1 MYYKLLFLIM
11 MVFLHIVDDYYLQGI
26 LASMKQKDWWKQNAP
41 DKKYENDY
49 IVALIIHSFSWSF
62 MIMII
67 PAIIS
72 LRASYQPNTV
82 ALHLILVFVCN
93 MFIHATIDHKKA
105 NLKQINLIQD
115 QIIHLTQIA
124 FTWFLFII

>member
-26 LASMKQKDWWKQNAP
+26 LTSMKQKDWWKENAP

-49 IVALIIHSFSWSF
+49 IMALIMHSFSWSF

-67 PAIIS
+67 PAIIA
-72 LRASYQPNTV
+72 LRVSYQPNTV
-82 ALHLILVFVCN
+82 ALHLILTFVGNVFV
-93 MFIHATIDHKKA
+93 HASIDHKKA

-124 FTWFLFII
+124 FTWLLFVA